1 MWNKISRYGI
11 NEEQSFALQKKI
23 ILSNRISL
31 IGGSLVF
38 ILMAY
43 NMYIEFELVRVILT
57 SVGIGIC
64 VIAIFLNYINLTQ
77 VSRLIISILPPILTV
92 MVSVSTKLSNSGNIP
107 FVDYFTHR
115 FILLSSTVLVLIFFD
130 RKTEKLS
137 YWSALIFNLM
147 ILISL
152 DGIFELFGVGINQV
166 NLLNLSL
173 DKYYSINVYVI
184 LVTIAVISAINFL
197 LSLNA
202 QYEDGLQQ
210 SNSQLTRQQ
219 EEISLRN
226 QEILAQNEELHQQQE
241 EIMTQRDFIDEKN
254 HELERINKQIKV
266 NSDMLRNT
274 VDQLQQREKDISIHN
289 KALAKRDRKIT
300 SSIKSAQTIQQAIQP
315 SSFLFSQ
322 LFQDY
327 FIINH
332 PKDLVSGDFYW
343 IDKVDDQVI
352 IAVVDCTGHG
362 VPGAFM
368 TLIGHTLLDKI
379 IRVEKIYTPNQI
391 ITRLHYEVKSLLR
404 QDSTGNNNGMDI
416 SVINIKGLN
425 TKLAQ
430 LFFAGAK
437 HQMLVKKPN
446 EEIIEL
452 KGDRRSVGGIQN
464 ERVLF
469 TNHTIPLN
477 RGDYIYM
484 FTDGFEDQQNIKRKR
499 LGIKKLKM
507 NLDDIAVLKG
517 EPQKKR
523 LQRLLDEQMVGT
535 DQRDDI
541 LLLGFQV

>member
-1 MWNKISRYGI
+1 MWKKISRYGV
-11 NEEQSFALQKKI
+11 NEEQSFALQKKV
-23 ILSNRISL
+23 ILSNRVSL
-31 IGGSLVF
+31 IAGSLVF
-38 ILMAY
+38 ILMVY
-43 NMYIEFELVRVILT
+43 NMYVDFDLVRVIIT
-57 SVGIGIC
+57 SAGIGMC
-64 VIAIFLNYINLTQ
+64 GVAIFLNFQNLTQ
-77 VSRLIISILPPILTV
+77 ISRLIISIMPPILTV
-92 MVSVSTKLSNSGNIP
+92 MVSVSNKLNNSGNIP

-137 YWSALIFNLM
+137 YWFSLIFNIT
-147 ILISL
+147 ILFSL
-152 DGIFELFGVGINQV
+152 DGIFELFGVGMNQV

-197 LSLNA
+197 LSLNG

-210 SNSQLTRQQ
+210 SNRQLTRQQ

-241 EIMTQRDFIDEKN
+241 EIMAQRDFIDDKN
-254 HELERINKQIKV
+254 HELERVNKQIQV
-266 NSDMLRNT
+266 NADMLRNT
-274 VDQLQQREKDISIHN
+274 VEQLQQRERDIIIQN
-289 KALAKRDRKIT
+289 DTLAKRDKKIT

-315 SSFLFSQ
+315 SSFLFAQ
-322 LFQDY
+322 LFKDH

-343 IDKVDDQVI
+343 IDQLEDQVI

-368 TLIGHTLLDKI
+368 TLIGHTILDKI

-391 ITRLHYEVKSLLR
+391 ITRLHHEVKNLLR
-404 QDSTGNNNGMDI
+404 QESTGNNNGMDI

-430 LFFAGAK
+430 LFFSGAK
-437 HQMLVKKPN
+437 HRLLIKKPD

-452 KGDRRSVGGIQN
+452 KGDRRSVGGVQN

-499 LGIKKLKM
+499 LGIQKLKM
-507 NLDDIAVLKG
+507 NLDDIAVLKS
-517 EPQKKR
+517 ELQKKR
-523 LQRLLDEQMVGT
+523 LEKILDEQMVGT

-541 LLLGFQV
+541 LLLGLQV